1 MNIPIANEEENWQ
14 RASIFQ
20 IHVPRQRRLCTMIVD
35 RGSSSYLASKEIIE
49 KLNLKTEED
58 PHQLAAS
65 MAHLFGAFILSSNF

>member
-1 MNIPIANEEENWQ
+1 
-14 RASIFQ
+14 
-20 IHVPRQRRLCTMIVD
+20 MIVD